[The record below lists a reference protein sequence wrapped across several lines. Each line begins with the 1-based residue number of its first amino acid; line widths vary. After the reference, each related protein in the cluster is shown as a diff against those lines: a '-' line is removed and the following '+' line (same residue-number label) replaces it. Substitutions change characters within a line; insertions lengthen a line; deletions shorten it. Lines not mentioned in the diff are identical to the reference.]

1 MNFRMKYYSILV
13 PAVGLFAAALYA
25 QAQKMVPVPIEVPT
39 PGYEGTP
46 VNFKGIPNLEKEAV
60 KARGPFLAPA
70 GVKNVAEGK
79 KVTSKE
85 KNPLMGDLS
94 MVTDGDATQVD
105 GNYVELGPGVQWVQ
119 IDLESLQEIY
129 GVLIWHYYQPRVYF
143 CTIVQ
148 TADDAGFTKNV
159 QTWFN
164 NDNDNK
170 LKLGAG
176 KDQNYVD
183 TNEGKLV
190 STKGVRARYVRLY
203 SNGNS
208 ANDLNHY
215 IEVAVYGRS
224 PAK

>member
-1 MNFRMKYYSILV
+1 MNFRMKHCSILIL
-13 PAVGLFAAALYA
+13 AVGLVAAALYA
-25 QAQKMVPVPIEVPT
+25 QAQKMVPVPIEVPI

-46 VNFKGIPNLEKEAV
+46 VNFRGIPNLEKEAILP
-60 KARGPFLAPA
+60 RGPFLAPA
-70 GVKNVAEGK
+70 GVKNVAQGK
-79 KVTSKE
+79 KVTGKE
-85 KNPLMGDLS
+85 MNPMMGELS
-94 MVTDGDATQVD
+94 MITDGDTTQVD
-105 GNYVELGPGVQWVQ
+105 GNYVELGPGMQWVQ
-119 IDLESLQEIY
+119 IDLESPQEIY
-129 GVLIWHYYQPRVYF
+129 GVLIWHYFQPRVYF

-164 NDNDNK
+164 NDNGNK

-208 ANDLNHY
+208 ANDLNNY
-215 IEVAVYGRS
+215 IEVAVYGRP